1 MDKLDKTYDIPLHDI
16 KPLIEI
22 QEYSL
27 YYFIVI
33 VSIVSLII
41 LGALYLLYKYFR
53 DRKKYNKRKA
63 HFAII
68 TVLDLNDTKQTAYD
82 LTAYGAT
89 FKNDTPG
96 HLKQFELMV
105 EKLENYK
112 YKKSVE
118 AFDEDTLRQI
128 ELYKGMLDV

>member
-1 MDKLDKTYDIPLHDI
+1 MNKLDNTYDIPLHDI

-27 YYFIVI
+27 YYFVAII
-33 VSIVSLII
+33 TIISLILFGI
-41 LGALYLLYKYFR
+41 LYLLYKYLR

-63 HFAII
+63 HF
-68 TVLDLNDTKQTAYD
+68 TVLEALDLNDTKQTAYD
-82 LTAYGAT
+82 LTVYGAT
-89 FKNDTPG
+89 FKNDTPR
-96 HLKQFELMV
+96 HFKHFDLMV
-105 EKLENYK
+105 EKLEKYK

-128 ELYKGMLDV
+128 ETYKGMLDV